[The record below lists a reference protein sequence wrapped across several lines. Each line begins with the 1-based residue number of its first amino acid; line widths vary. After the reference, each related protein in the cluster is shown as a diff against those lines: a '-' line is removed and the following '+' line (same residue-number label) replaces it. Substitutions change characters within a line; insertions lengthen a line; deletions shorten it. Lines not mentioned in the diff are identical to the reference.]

1 MLINNIVG
9 ANILVDSTGQR
20 VRIADLGAAA
30 RLAAHITEDDEFR
43 NDVQGTVPFMAPEV
57 CMVPSSLLL
66 YSSVVSLIVGEVYS
80 LQYNNNYTYIPF
92 LHSSC
97 KAVPLFVG

>member
-1 MLINNIVG
+1 M
-9 ANILVDSTGQR
+9 DSTGQR

-57 CMVPSSLLL
+57 CFLRFFLYNCSCSRYPVYIGHSIIIALTGLLIGYNL
-66 YSSVVSLIVGEVYS
+66 TTVVLTGTIKDTV
-80 LQYNNNYTYIPF
+80 
-92 LHSSC
+92 
-97 KAVPLFVG
+97 

>member
-1 MLINNIVG
+1 MVMHIG

-30 RLAAHITEDDEFR
+30 RLAAHLTEDDEFR

-57 CMVPSSLLL
+57 CMVNTA
-66 YSSVVSLIVGEVYS
+66 
-80 LQYNNNYTYIPF
+80 NNLN
-92 LHSSC
+92 
-97 KAVPLFVG
+97 

>member
-1 MLINNIVG
+1 M
-9 ANILVDSTGQR
+9 DSTGQR

-30 RLAAHITEDDEFR
+30 RLAAQITEDDEFR

-57 CMVPSSLLL
+57 CVRNLLSYSSVSKLSSLLI
-66 YSSVVSLIVGEVYS
+66 S
-80 LQYNNNYTYIPF
+80 F

-97 KAVPLFVG
+97 

>member
-1 MLINNIVG
+1 M
-9 ANILVDSTGQR
+9 DSTGQR

-57 CMVPSSLLL
+57 CMVNMFLHC
-66 YSSVVSLIVGEVYS
+66 YYNSVVASSSRSSFPMDTILHMPFFIPHVKQYLSL
-80 LQYNNNYTYIPF
+80 
-92 LHSSC
+92 
-97 KAVPLFVG
+97 